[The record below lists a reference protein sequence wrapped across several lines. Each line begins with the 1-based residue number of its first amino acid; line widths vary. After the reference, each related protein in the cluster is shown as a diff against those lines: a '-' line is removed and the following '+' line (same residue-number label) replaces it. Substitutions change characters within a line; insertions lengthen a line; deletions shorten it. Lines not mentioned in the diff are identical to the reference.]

1 MLKITSKKET
11 NKTQSDKYIRKGK
24 DNKQI
29 NTKGKKNQ
37 INQTW
42 QKDSNKLG

>member
-29 NTKGKKNQ
+29 NTKGKK
-37 INQTW
+37 I
-42 QKDSNKLG
+42 K